1 MFNTSLYQ
9 AGEFMEERDCIFTS
23 LKTIAA
29 AMVKTF
35 GRNCEIAIHD
45 LNLLPNSLIYIEGE
59 LTQRKLGAPITD
71 LVLRAL
77 RREGNDVADICNYK
91 TIAKGGAVL
100 KSSTAFIRD
109 SSGKV
114 IGAFCINFRI
124 VDYLNAISMLQDFTQ
139 TSNANGVG
147 RLETF
152 ASSLNETIE
161 SLLETAIQKV
171 GKQPAT
177 MTKEE
182 KVSLVAS
189 LEYEGAFLIKGS
201 VNFVAKAMGVSIYTV
216 YNYLKEVRSSVNG
229 ADVIK

>member
-1 MFNTSLYQ
+1 MD
-9 AGEFMEERDCIFTS
+9 ERDCIFAS
-23 LKTIAA
+23 LKSIATV
-29 AMVKTF
+29 MVKTF

-45 LNLLPNSLIYIEGE
+45 FNRLPNSLIYIEGSQ
-59 LTQRKLGAPITD
+59 TRRKLGAPITD

-77 RREGNDVADICNYK
+77 RREGDNVADICNYK
-91 TIAKGGAVL
+91 NITKEGAVL

-114 IGAFCINFRI
+114 IGAFCINFCI
-124 VDYLNAISMLQDFTQ
+124 DDYMNAIAMLQEFTQ
-139 TSNANGVG
+139 ISKAG
-147 RLETF
+147 REESRVETF

-161 SLLETAIQKV
+161 ALLETAIKKA

-189 LEYEGAFLIKGS
+189 LEYAGAFLIKGA
-201 VNFVAKAMGVSIYTV
+201 VEFVAKAMGVSIYTV
-216 YNYLKEVRSSVNG
+216 YNYLKEVRSSTDSTN
-229 ADVIK
+229 VIR